1 MVEAMEQEVELRPGE
16 RVDDLHRNG
25 FRIIQDPKRFCF
37 GVDAVLLSG
46 FAKAAKGERVVD
58 LGTGTGIIPILLAA
72 RTEAEE
78 IYGLE
83 IQAESAEMASRS
95 VALNHLQERITILEG
110 DIKAPPVQLKPSSF
124 QVVTCNPPY
133 MNSGG
138 GLQNQFGP
146 KAIARHEVLVNLEE
160 VVAQASRLLSFG
172 GRFYLVHRPHRLVDI
187 FCLLRQYKLE
197 PKQMRLVHPY
207 VQKEPM
213 MVLIEAVR
221 SGKPMLKVLPP
232 LVIYEADGSYTKET
246 IQIYYE

>member
-1 MVEAMEQEVELRPGE
+1 MVEAMEQEVELRPEE

-138 GLQNQFGP
+138 GLQNKFGP